1 MRVLVVA
8 LIIAGTTLAAQSEP
22 AFDVVSIKPNRSLA
36 EGGGGGPLP
45 GGRYRLTN
53 MSTRQL
59 IGAAWN
65 IPVNRVL
72 GGPGWIA
79 VDRFDIA
86 ATMKENATFD
96 ETRGML
102 RTLLRN
108 RFALTARVEQR
119 DLPVYLLTRAR
130 LDGPVGPGIEPAEFD
145 CNDPVARTERTAA
158 ASAARPGRMVC
169 GFSLNSGAL
178 DGGSVRMDTLA
189 QLLTPQTGRP
199 VLDRTGLTGSYNVL
213 LKWTSTLGADTPPGD
228 VVSIFT
234 AVQEQLGLKLE
245 SGTAPLDV
253 LVIDRIERPTAN

>member
-79 VDRFDIA
+79 VDRVDIA
-86 ATMKENATFD
+86 A
-96 ETRGML
+96 R
-102 RTLLRN
+102 
-108 RFALTARVEQR
+108 
-119 DLPVYLLTRAR
+119 
-130 LDGPVGPGIEPAEFD
+130 
-145 CNDPVARTERTAA
+145 
-158 ASAARPGRMVC
+158 
-169 GFSLNSGAL
+169 
-178 DGGSVRMDTLA
+178 
-189 QLLTPQTGRP
+189 
-199 VLDRTGLTGSYNVL
+199 
-213 LKWTSTLGADTPPGD
+213 
-228 VVSIFT
+228 
-234 AVQEQLGLKLE
+234 
-245 SGTAPLDV
+245 
-253 LVIDRIERPTAN
+253 